1 MPYTL
6 KPGIFK
12 YKDPNTGEYQEVD
25 VLVGGAT
32 PAQIIHAVAPTEVSS
47 TASVP
52 HAVGSYFIFN
62 GVLYETTVAIAQGDT
77 ITPDTNCQT
86 VPNGLGGEVSELKDS
101 IDGDI
106 GAAVEE
112 WIEAHPDAVGYDDTE
127 VRGLIAG
134 KVAKPSNTGSLGQVL
149 KNAGN
154 GATVWASSEATDNTK
169 VPKPATE
176 GTAGQVLKTNGD
188 GTTIWADESGGS
200 DSSKVPKPVT
210 NPDGTSGQV
219 LKTNGDGTTVWAD
232 EYSYDDSYL
241 SSQISGKVNK
251 PGTAGTAGKVLK
263 CAGGNATVWADD
275 TSTDPTK
282 VAKPT
287 TNPNGT
293 SGQVLKTN
301 GDGTTYWGNESSASD
316 NSKVSKPTTNPDGTS
331 GQVLKTNGN
340 GTTAWVNVE
349 DFNSL
354 PVLEASSSGDFNLAD
369 TNGNVVLRLENGH
382 IKTQKF
388 DSENVKKPLEH
399 YQSAV
404 KSFVRGTVNTLTI
417 SHFFQKG
424 ERVFFHME
432 DDAVNWEYG
441 HCADYYEGSNLII
454 AGRRGS
460 QGYFE
465 HVISQNCQAVSVKLA
480 QNEYTDGTDVRL
492 HVYVVNGEVK
502 PTIITVSADGKK
514 MFTTLKAAV
523 ESIQDASSVINPYVI
538 EVYPGE
544 YNTLEGYSEEQIQ
557 SADTSGG
564 GYTQDTF
571 VGLKLT
577 DGISIRGV
585 GGTREKIILKAELST
600 TDYSS
605 GVRGN
610 ISTLNIQGS
619 GFIENMTII
628 GKNLRYCVHDDF
640 IVPTNTHGWR
650 RLKDLKFV
658 GENLAYAPQFTTYG
672 AGMATPR
679 DYYIE
684 NCDFGFDLG
693 IHSNNKYSFGCRI
706 EAVHCT
712 GHRFRIGDYA
722 SAEAEIPF
730 EVYVNDCNFDIIRV
744 NRANAS
750 LSSHVRLMG
759 TGGAHS
765 MIKTPDDEIYQLGMI
780 DKTAAGFQK
789 GTLLARVSGGASF
802 AATQSIELACG
813 VVIAAD
819 SNYSYIQR
827 EGYVASNM
835 IGLTGLTLGG
845 SVTVDSN
852 NKLISGGSSGNRVGI
867 VKAVDTDGIA
877 YIHLWH

>member
-1 MPYTL
+1 MENDHQAEQLQFDLPLLSPDQRAYL
-6 KPGIFK
+6 CVALPDGQADVVSIENGICSI
-12 YKDPNTGEYQEVD
+12 PRELTAQSGEIKAWVEIQADEQAVWHSRPLHLFVD
-25 VLVGGAT
+25 ELPPISDLVEKSYPTALEEAIRLT
-32 PAQIIHAVAPTEVSS
+32 AQSALEAAQARDEALGVSS
-47 TASVP
+47 
-52 HAVGSYFIFN
+52 
-62 GVLYETTVAIAQGDT
+62 
-77 ITPDTNCQT
+77 
-86 VPNGLGGEVSELKDS
+86 
-101 IDGDI
+101 
-106 GAAVEE
+106 GAAV
-112 WIEAHPDAVGYDDTE
+112 PT
-127 VRGLIAG
+127 IA
-134 KVAKPSNTGSLGQVL
+134 S
-149 KNAGN
+149 
-154 GATVWASSEATDNTK
+154 ASS
-169 VPKPATE
+169 
-176 GTAGQVLKTNGD
+176 GD
-188 GTTIWADESGGS
+188 LEIADESGNVLLRLERGHIKTQKF
-200 DSSKVPKPVT
+200 DSSDIPSGGQADLSHVQSIGTGVGDLDVT
-210 NPDGTSGQV
+210 
-219 LKTNGDGTTVWAD
+219 D
-232 EYSYDDSYL
+232 E
-241 SSQISGKVNK
+241 
-251 PGTAGTAGKVLK
+251 
-263 CAGGNATVWADD
+263 
-275 TSTDPTK
+275 
-282 VAKPT
+282 
-287 TNPNGT
+287 
-293 SGQVLKTN
+293 
-301 GDGTTYWGNESSASD
+301 
-316 NSKVSKPTTNPDGTS
+316 
-331 GQVLKTNGN
+331 
-340 GTTAWVNVE
+340 
-349 DFNSL
+349 
-354 PVLEASSSGDFNLAD
+354 
-369 TNGNVVLRLENGH
+369 NGNVLARLEDGH

-388 DSENVKKPLEH
+388 DSESVKEPLEH

-404 KSFVRGTVNTLTI
+404 KSFVRGSVNTLTV
-417 SHFFQKG
+417 SHSFRKG
-424 ERVFFHME
+424 ERILFHVE

-441 HCADYYEGSNLII
+441 HYADYYEGSNLLI

-465 HVISQNCQAVSVKLA
+465 HVISQNCQEVSVKLA
-480 QNEYTDGTDVRL
+480 WNEYADGTDVRL

-502 PTIITVSADGKK
+502 PTIITVGADGKR

-523 ESIQDASSVINPYVI
+523 ESIHDASSAVNPYVI

-544 YNTLEGYSEEQIQ
+544 YNTLAGYTEEQIQ

-640 IVPTNTHGWR
+640 VDPTNTHGWR
-650 RLKDLKFV
+650 RLKDLKFI
-658 GENLAYAPQFTTYG
+658 GANLAYAPYFTTYG
-672 AGMATPR
+672 AGMSMPR

-693 IHSNNKYSFGCRI
+693 IHSNGRYSFGCRI

-722 SAEAEIPF
+722 GAESEVPF

-759 TGGAHS
+759 TGGEHS
-765 MIKTPDDEIYQLGMI
+765 LIKTKDDEIYQLGMI
-780 DKTAAGFQK
+780 DKTVANFQK
-789 GTLLARVSGGASF
+789 GTLLSRVSGGASF
-802 AATQSIELACG
+802 AATQNIGLAAG

-835 IGLTGLTLGG
+835 VGLTGLSLGD

-852 NKLISGGSSGNRVGI
+852 NKLTSGGSAGSRVGI
-867 VKAVDTDGIA
+867 VKAVDADGIA